1 MAGILE
7 TKSQLKRRIKM
18 IAKFKKT
25 SRPRWAGAMLLLAA
39 LGCIVLTNAYVAKA
53 DYTFGTITNLGPPV
67 NTSFNEGIPRISSDG
82 LSLYFTSDRP
92 GGFGERDLWVAKR
105 TSTED
110 QWEPATNLGPT
121 VNSSDH
127 DWAPSISTDGLTLY
141 FCSWKRPGGHGK
153 FDIWQTVRPTV
164 NDEWGTPE
172 NLGSLVNT
180 PDEERMPWIS
190 ADGLEIYFARI
201 GNSDTANLYVSKR
214 ATITDTW
221 SEPVNLSVL
230 NTASSESEPSLSADG
245 LTMFFTSTRPGGFG
259 EGDLYVSTRETK
271 DSEWSTPL
279 NLGKQINTQ
288 YSEVCPCLSFDGHT
302 LYFCDSPW
310 SNVPPGS
317 MGGVDIWQVSIL
329 PIVDFNN
336 DGNIN
341 IDDLIILVG
350 YWDQNE
356 PLCDIGPMPVG
367 DGIVDIKDIEVFMNY
382 WEKENIPEIPEEE
395 L

>member
-1 MAGILE
+1 MSKNRKTREILNCA
-7 TKSQLKRRIKM
+7 LVAACI
-18 IAKFKKT
+18 
-25 SRPRWAGAMLLLAA
+25 LLATGRSA
-39 LGCIVLTNAYVAKA
+39 PANYVFKERE
-53 DYTFGTITNLGPPV
+53 NLGPPV

-82 LSLYFTSDRP
+82 LSLYLTSDRP
-92 GGFGERDLWVAKR
+92 GGLGERDLWVAKR

-141 FCSWKRPGGHGK
+141 FCSWKRPGGHGR

-172 NLGSLVNT
+172 NLGSPVNT

-201 GNSDTANLYVSKR
+201 GNSDTADLYVSRR

-230 NTASSESEPSLSADG
+230 NTASSESEPSLSSDG
-245 LTMFFTSTRPGGFG
+245 LRMFFSSNRPGGFG
-259 EGDLYVSTRETK
+259 EGDLYVSSRQTK
-271 DSEWSTPL
+271 DADWSPPL

-317 MGGVDIWQVSIL
+317 MGGVDIWQAPVE
-329 PIVDFNN
+329 PVVDFNGDEIVDLVDLVMLIEN
-336 DGNIN
+336 WGT
-341 IDDLIILVG
+341 DDTL
-350 YWDQNE
+350 Y
-356 PLCDIGPMPVG
+356 DIGPMPWG
-367 DGIVDIKDIEVFMNY
+367 DGVVDVEDLKVFIAE
-382 WEKENIPEIPEEE
+382 WEQENPANSEGSE
-395 L
+395 

>member
-1 MAGILE
+1 MFSGRSI
-7 TKSQLKRRIKM
+7 
-18 IAKFKKT
+18 
-25 SRPRWAGAMLLLAA
+25 
-39 LGCIVLTNAYVAKA
+39 KA
-53 DYTFGTITNLGPPV
+53 DFTFGTPENLGPPV

-110 QWEPATNLGPT
+110 QWKPATNLGPT

-153 FDIWQTVRPTV
+153 FDIWRTVRPTV

-172 NLGSLVNT
+172 NLGSPLNT

-190 ADGLEIYFARI
+190 TDGLEMYFARI
-201 GNSDTANLYVSKR
+201 GNSDTADLYVSKR
-214 ATITDTW
+214 AAITDTW
-221 SEPVNLSVL
+221 SEPVNLSAL
-230 NTASSESEPSLSADG
+230 NTVYSESEPSLSSDG
-245 LTMFFTSTRPGGFG
+245 LRMFFSSDRPSGFG
-259 EGDLYVSTRETK
+259 EGDLYVSSRQTK
-271 DSEWSTPL
+271 EADWSPPL
-279 NLGKQINTQ
+279 NLGEQINTQ

-329 PIVDFNN
+329 PIVDFNS

-341 IDDLIILVG
+341 TDDLLILIDNWG
-350 YWDQNE
+350 RNE
-356 PLCDIGPMPVG
+356 PLCDIGPTPVG
-367 DGIVDIKDIEVFMNY
+367 DGIVDIKDLEVFMSY
-382 WEKENIPEIPEEE
+382 WEKENMPETPEEE